1 MKLFRYLLPLM
12 LMALFS
18 GAVFAT
24 TGGDCNE
31 ANTGTCEAGYSC
43 QKSGITY
50 TCVKTE
56 TAISNQLCNIKNL
69 IVGIIPTIALIMFLL
84 AGLVYAA
91 GQTFGAEMKA
101 KAQGWAMSLLVGGIV
116 GIVIAVIAPLLV
128 DTFIGMG
135 SFGARAC

>member
-1 MKLFRYLLPLM
+1 LPLM
-12 LMALFS
+12 LMALLSGVVFAATNIAEGVTCTATDTCASGLTCAKDPTSTS
-18 GAVFAT
+18 GA
-24 TGGDCNE
+24 
-31 ANTGTCEAGYSC
+31 S
-43 QKSGITY
+43 
-50 TCVKTE
+50 TCVKV
-56 TAISNQLCNIKNL
+56 AAGISSQLCNIKNL